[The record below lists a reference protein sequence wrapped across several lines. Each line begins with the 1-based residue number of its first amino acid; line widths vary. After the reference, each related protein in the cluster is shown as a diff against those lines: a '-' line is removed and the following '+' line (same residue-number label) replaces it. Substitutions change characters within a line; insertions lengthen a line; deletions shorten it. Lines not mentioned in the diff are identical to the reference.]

1 MTSFEQKMATIYLR
15 VGGRYKIRNEQAC
28 LAKHLPTE
36 VEIVEFNDDTDT
48 PYIDENGVGY
58 YPDGTFEGLNP
69 DWDLVQEI
77 V

>member
-1 MTSFEQKMATIYLR
+1 MNEIILK
-15 VGGRYKIRNEQAC
+15 VGGRYKVRNESAC
-28 LAKHLPTE
+28 ILKNLPSE
-36 VEIVEFNDDTDT
+36 VQIVEVNDDMDT

-77 V
+77 K